1 MIRFSAYKPMQT
13 ARGRQ
18 VLDISFEL
26 ETGRLLALYGPSGAG
41 KTTLLR
47 MLAGLTD
54 PGKGSIEAFGE
65 TWYDPARKINRSPQ
79 ARSVGMVFQ
88 DFALFPHLTVRENL
102 GFALQKGHDVRIVDE
117 LLEQMELGQLQH
129 RRPAVLSG
137 GQQQRVALAR
147 AIVRAPKLLLLDE
160 PLSALDT
167 DMRLRLQGWLRRVH
181 RERGLTTILVSH
193 HLPEVLQLA
202 DQVISL
208 DNGTVRKQGKPAELF
223 PPDREIY

>member
-1 MIRFSAYKPMQT
+1 MIRFSAHKPMQT
-13 ARGRQ
+13 ARGKQ
-18 VLDISFEL
+18 TLDISFEL
-26 ETGRLLALYGPSGAG
+26 EPGRLLALYGPSGTG

-54 PGKGSIEAFGE
+54 PGKGHIEAYGE
-65 TWYDPARKINRSPQ
+65 TWYDSKRKINLPPQ

-102 GFALQKGHDVRIVDE
+102 KFALQKGDDGRIVDE
-117 LLEQMELGQLQH
+117 LLDQMELGQLQ
-129 RRPAVLSG
+129 RRKPAALSG
-137 GQQQRVALAR
+137 GQRQRVALAR
-147 AIVRAPKLLLLDE
+147 AIVRAPRLLLLDE

-167 DMRLRLQGWLRRVH
+167 EMRLRLQAWLRKTH

-202 DQVISL
+202 DQVISI
-208 DNGTVRKQGKPAELF
+208 DNGIIQKKGKPAELF
-223 PPDREIY
+223 GSDRSIY